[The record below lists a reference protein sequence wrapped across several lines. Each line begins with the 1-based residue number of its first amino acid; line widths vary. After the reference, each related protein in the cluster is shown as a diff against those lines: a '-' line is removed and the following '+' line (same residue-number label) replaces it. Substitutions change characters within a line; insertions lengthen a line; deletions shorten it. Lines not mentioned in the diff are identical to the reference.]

1 MDFSLLSRAGGIS
14 LVAMKSR
21 LHILLLSLAAL
32 LSLSVPAAVPVV
44 ASTSLVGDI
53 VRQIGGDR
61 VQLTVLAAAGVDPH
75 GFDPTPQDAKHLHD
89 AGSIFLNGAGLEAGL
104 DRLITAAEA
113 GNKICVVSDG
123 IAFLDADGACCP
135 GDHDHAHGEVHDPH
149 VWFDPLRVKTW
160 GTNIAERLSTL
171 DPAGRAE
178 FLAARDRLNTSLDE
192 LDAWIRSE
200 VAQIPEA
207 RRRMAVDHQVFGYFV
222 SRYGFA
228 KPVTIN
234 EGFSSVTQPDVRA
247 ITEVIREIRRSGVSA
262 LFVGVTVN
270 DELARQVA
278 AETRVPVVRLHTC
291 TLGGP
296 GSGAETYQEFM
307 RTNVAAITKALK

>member
-1 MDFSLLSRAGGIS
+1 
-14 LVAMKSR
+14 MKSR
-21 LHILLLSLAAL
+21 LHILFLAL
-32 LSLSVPAAVPVV
+32 LTLASLLCLPGRAAVPVV

-89 AGSIFLNGAGLEAGL
+89 AGAIFLNGAGLEAGL
-104 DRLITAAEA
+104 DRLINAADA
-113 GNKICVVSDG
+113 AKKVCIVSEG
-123 IAFLDADGACCP
+123 VTFLDADGACCP
-135 GDHDHAHGEVHDPH
+135 GDHDHDHEHAHGELHDPH

-160 GTNIAERLSTL
+160 GTNITERLSTL

-178 FLAARDRLNTSLDE
+178 FIVARNRLDTSLDE
-192 LDAWIRSE
+192 LDAWIRAE
-200 VAQIPEA
+200 VARVPEA

-228 KPVTIN
+228 KPVTLN
-234 EGFSSVTQPDVRA
+234 EGFSSITQPDVRA
-247 ITEVIREIRRSGVSA
+247 ITEVIRDIRKSGVSA
-262 LFVGVTVN
+262 IFVGVTVN

-291 TLGGP
+291 TLGAP

-307 RTNVAAITKALK
+307 RTNVAAITKALQ

>member
-1 MDFSLLSRAGGIS
+1 
-14 LVAMKSR
+14 MKSR
-21 LHILLLSLAAL
+21 LQPLLLSLASL
-32 LSLSVPAAVPVV
+32 LSLSVPAAIPVV

-89 AGSIFLNGAGLEAGL
+89 AGAIFLNGAGLEAGL
-104 DRLITAAEA
+104 DRLINAADA
-113 GNKICVVSDG
+113 AKKVCVVSDG
-123 IAFLDADGACCP
+123 IAFLDAEGACCP
-135 GDHDHAHGEVHDPH
+135 GDHDHDHGHEHAGLHDPH
-149 VWFDPLRVKTW
+149 VWFDPLRVKIW
-160 GTNIAERLSTL
+160 GTNIAERLSNL

-178 FLAARDRLNTSLDE
+178 YIAARDRLNTSLDE
-192 LDAWIRSE
+192 LDAWIRAE
-200 VAQIPEA
+200 VARIPEA

-222 SRYGFA
+222 SRYGFD
-228 KPVTIN
+228 KPVTLN
-234 EGFSSVTQPDVRA
+234 EGFSSITQPDVRA
-247 ITEVIREIRRSGVSA
+247 ITEVIREIRSSGVRA

-278 AETRVPVVRLHTC
+278 AETGVPVVRLHTC

-296 GSGAETYQEFM
+296 GSGAETYQDFI
-307 RTNVAAITKALK
+307 RTNVAAITKALQ

>member
-1 MDFSLLSRAGGIS
+1 
-14 LVAMKSR
+14 MKSR
-21 LHILLLSLAAL
+21 LHILIPSLLSLASL
-32 LSLSVPAAVPVV
+32 LSLSVRAAVPVV

-89 AGSIFLNGAGLEAGL
+89 AGAIFLNGAGLEAGL
-104 DRLITAAEA
+104 DRLINAADA
-113 GNKICVVSDG
+113 AKKVCIVSEG
-123 IAFLDADGACCP
+123 VTFLDADGACCP
-135 GDHDHAHGEVHDPH
+135 GDHDHDHEHAHGELHDPH

-178 FLAARDRLNTSLDE
+178 YIAARDRLNTSLDE
-192 LDAWIRSE
+192 LDAWIRAE
-200 VAQIPEA
+200 IAQVPEA

>member
-1 MDFSLLSRAGGIS
+1 
-14 LVAMKSR
+14 MKSR
-21 LHILLLSLAAL
+21 LPTILLSLASL
-32 LSLSVPAAVPVV
+32 LSLPGRAAVPVV

-89 AGSIFLNGAGLEAGL
+89 AGAIFLNGAGLEAGL
-104 DRLITAAEA
+104 DRLINAANA
-113 GNKICVVSDG
+113 AKKVCIVSEG
-123 IAFLDADGACCP
+123 VTFLDAAGACCP
-135 GDHDHAHGEVHDPH
+135 GDHDHDHDHGELHDPH

-160 GTNIAERLSTL
+160 GTNIAERLSIL
-171 DPAGRAE
+171 DPAGRAD
-178 FLAARDRLNTSLDE
+178 FIAARDRLDTSLDE
-192 LDAWIRSE
+192 LDAWIRAE
-200 VAQIPEA
+200 VARIPEA

-247 ITEVIREIRRSGVSA
+247 ITEVIRDIRRSGVSA

-296 GSGAETYQEFM
+296 GSGVETYQEFM
-307 RTNVAAITKALK
+307 RTNVAAITKALQ